1 LGCKF
6 NRPLLDSFGME
17 RNIALLIGLCG
28 ARFGRSLTIL
38 EMNGDSYRLA
48 QSPPERA
55 AETPRKIAANAGDP
69 ARASPRS
76 PAFATVAAYYSGA
89 LPGFTP
95 PLTDSPASGGSVLFG
110 NSSWV
115 SPTMGQRQRQACHA
129 CR

>member
-69 ARASPRS
+69 ARASWRS
-76 PAFATVAAYYSGA
+76 PAFANRGRLLLRRIAGFYSA
-89 LPGFTP
+89 V
-95 PLTDSPASGGSVLFG
+95 D
-110 NSSWV
+110 
-115 SPTMGQRQRQACHA
+115 R
-129 CR
+129 